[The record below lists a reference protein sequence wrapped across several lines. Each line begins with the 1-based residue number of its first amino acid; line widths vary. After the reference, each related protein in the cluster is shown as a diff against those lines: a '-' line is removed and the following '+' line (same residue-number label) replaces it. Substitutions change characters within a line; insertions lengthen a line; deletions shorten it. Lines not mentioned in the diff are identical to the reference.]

1 MRETRPMQELLTIDG
16 SQGEGGGQIL
26 RTALAL
32 ALCRGRAIRLIR
44 IRAARARPGLR
55 PQHLAAVKAAA
66 QLSDARVEGAEPG
79 SMELRFTP
87 GPVRPGEYRFDI
99 GTAGSTTLVLQT
111 LLPTLATAPR
121 SSRLVLEGGT
131 HNPLAPS
138 FAFLE
143 RAYLPLLRR
152 MGARV
157 AARLVR
163 PGFYPAGGG
172 CLEVEIEPAAAL
184 SPLVLE
190 ERGPLLG
197 IRAHVLIARLPH
209 HIAERELAVL
219 ARSLDPP
226 PEAGWVEAVTAGR
239 GPGNAVVVEVESQ
252 EITEIFTGFG
262 ERGVP
267 AETVAAGVAGAVRR
281 YLAAGVPVGEHLADQ
296 LLLPLALAG
305 GGALR
310 TLRPTRHTLTN
321 MAVIERFLPL
331 RFRSEEIAADD
342 WRITLAGD

>member
-1 MRETRPMQELLTIDG
+1 MAGPLTIDG

-32 ALCRGRAIRLIR
+32 SLCRGRAIRLNR

-66 QLSDARVEGAEPG
+66 LLSGARVEGAEPG
-79 SMELRFTP
+79 SMELLFTP

-99 GTAGSTTLVLQT
+99 GTAGSTILVLQT
-111 LLPTLATAPR
+111 LLPALAGAPQP
-121 SSRLVLEGGT
+121 SRLVLEGGT
-131 HNPLAPS
+131 HNPRAPS

-157 AARLVR
+157 AARLAR

-172 CLEVEIEPAAAL
+172 RLEVEIEPAAL
-184 SPLVLE
+184 SPLMLE
-190 ERGPLLG
+190 ARGRLLG
-197 IRAHVLIARLPH
+197 IRAHVLIARLPRH
-209 HIAERELAVL
+209 VAERELAVL
-219 ARSLDPP
+219 ARALDPP
-226 PEAGWVEAVTAGR
+226 PEAGWVEAVTASR
-239 GPGNAVVVEVESQ
+239 GPGNAVVVEVESR

-267 AETVAAGVAGAVRR
+267 AETVAGGVAAAVRR

-310 TLRPTRHTLTN
+310 TLRPTRHALTN
-321 MAVIERFLPL
+321 IAVIERFLPL
-331 RFRSEEIAADD
+331 RFRCEELAADD
-342 WRITLAGD
+342 WRIALAGD